1 MNLKLYGIATAIAL
15 AFAGAAQAQSGTATQ
30 GSAADKQR
38 PAAGNTA
45 SDRKTRDAEEDRIEA
60 DYKAAKAK
68 CDAMKGNEKD
78 ICEKEAKANEKVA
91 KAELN
96 AKKNPSERNQ
106 RTGQEAKID
115 GKYDVAKEKC
125 DSMKGNEKDACE
137 KTAKAERDRAKAD
150 MQRAEAK
157 SERKQ
162 TAGSGATRSDKPSD
176 KPAK

>member
-96 AKKNPSERNQ
+96 AKKNPRSATSARC
-106 RTGQEAKID
+106 RKRR
-115 GKYDVAKEKC
+115 
-125 DSMKGNEKDACE
+125 S
-137 KTAKAERDRAKAD
+137 TASTTSRR
-150 MQRAEAK
+150 R
-157 SERKQ
+157 S
-162 TAGSGATRSDKPSD
+162 ATR
-176 KPAK
+176 

>member
-15 AFAGAAQAQSGTATQ
+15 AFAGNALAQS
-30 GSAADKQR
+30 S
-38 PAAGNTA
+38 NTS
-45 SDRKTRDAEEDRIEA
+45 SDRKLRNAEEDKVEA

-68 CDAMKGNEKD
+68 CETMKGNQKD
-78 ICEKEAKANEKVA
+78 VCEKEAKANEKVA

-106 RTGQEAKID
+106 RKVQETKID
-115 GKYDVAKEKC
+115 AKYDVAKEKC
-125 DSMKGNEKDACE
+125 DAMKGNEKDACE

-150 MQRAEAK
+150 MKRAEAK
-157 SERKQ
+157 TERKQ
-162 TAGSGATRSDKPSD
+162 AGTGATRND